1 MELDYIDT
9 MNNIE
14 TNTEWLSNSL
24 EYFNKKLQQN
34 DVSVEDKKEIEEEI
48 RLIRGDLN
56 KIMTKIKNIAIIRKD

>member
-1 MELDYIDT
+1 MKLDYIDT

-56 KIMTKIKNIAIIRKD
+56 KIMTKIKNIVIIR

>member
-1 MELDYIDT
+1 MLK
-9 MNNIE
+9 IE

-56 KIMTKIKNIAIIRKD
+56 KIMTKIKNIAIIRKDLK